1 MANFEQALWGYGL
14 SYPDGWTTRSF
25 GDVQG
30 LAPDPRGLEPDAS
43 GPGSGHLLIHPE
55 WNPYRRPAEPLWQ
68 AHIARFS
75 TMAGARQVGSA
86 PWAMGGGFGF
96 EAEIALPKKDGRRLW
111 VGILTRAT
119 LALKFMVVHPME
131 DRAAFE
137 PQVTQVLKSLQFLD
151 RAAGVRLHPSGMP
164 LPPDCREIDPAAL
177 LTETPDAGRWTAF
190 ETPHSMG
197 GLQAFYWRE
206 PQAHGWEIEAFEPF
220 PGDGE
225 LGFARA
231 GLRRGGLQAALGLI
245 PFPAGKDDEPLL
257 GRIAFRITREV

>member
-1 MANFEQALWGYGL
+1 MAYLEQSLWGYAL
-14 SYPDGWTTRSF
+14 TYPDGWRIRSF
-25 GDVQG
+25 GDVEG

-43 GPGSGHLLIHPE
+43 GPGSGHLLIHAE

-75 TMAGARQVGSA
+75 TLAGARQVGSA
-86 PWAMGGGFGF
+86 PWAMGGGSGF

-111 VGILTRAT
+111 VGILTRGT

-131 DRAAFE
+131 DRASFE
-137 PQVTQVLKSLQFLD
+137 PAVTQALRSLHLLD
-151 RAAGVRLHPSGMP
+151 RVTAARLHPSGIP
-164 LPPDCREIDPAAL
+164 LPPDCREIDPAAV
-177 LTETPDAGRWTAF
+177 LTDTLDPERWSAF

-206 PQAHGWEIEAFEPF
+206 AQARGWEIEAFEPF

-231 GLRRGGLQAALGLI
+231 SLRREGQQAALGLI
-245 PFPAGKDDEPLL
+245 PYPAGQAGQPWL
-257 GRIAFRITREV
+257 GRIAFRLAQEG